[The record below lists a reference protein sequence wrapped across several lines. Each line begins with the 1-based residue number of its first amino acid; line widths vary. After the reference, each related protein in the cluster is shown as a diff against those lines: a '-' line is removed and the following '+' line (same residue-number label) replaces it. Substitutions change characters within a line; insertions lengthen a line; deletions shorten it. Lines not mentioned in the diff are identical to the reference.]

1 MTMLFIFINFV
12 FRSSE
17 TQWSILND
25 SLVEEGVGWDQFVT
39 RTSHSDTPYL
49 LLYHRLGQENTE
61 ERLPA
66 ADKLA
71 RVIAD
76 NMLVEREI
84 LEDRREAEE
93 KNDTER
99 RMAEEARQER
109 SGLKRMA
116 NNLDEF
122 DAGMSP
128 PKRPK

>member
-1 MTMLFIFINFV
+1 MFSFIAFV

-17 TQWSILND
+17 TQWRILND
-25 SLVEEGVGWDQFVT
+25 SLVEEGLNWDQFVP

-49 LLYHRLGQENTE
+49 LLYNRLGQEDTE

-76 NMLVEREI
+76 NLRVEKKI
-84 LEDRREAEE
+84 VEDRREAEE
-93 KNDTER
+93 KNDTR

-116 NNLDEF
+116 NNLD
-122 DAGMSP
+122 AGMSP

>member
-1 MTMLFIFINFV
+1 MTLLFSFIAFV

-17 TQWSILND
+17 TQWRILND
-25 SLVEEGVGWDQFVT
+25 SLVEVGVDWDQFVP

-49 LLYHRLGQENTE
+49 LLYHRLGQEDPE

-66 ADKLA
+66 ADKVA

-76 NMLVEREI
+76 NLRVEKKI
-84 LEDRREAEE
+84 VEDRREAEE
-93 KNDTER
+93 KNDTR

-116 NNLDEF
+116 NNLD
-122 DAGMSP
+122 AGMSP

>member
-1 MTMLFIFINFV
+1 M
-12 FRSSE
+12 
-17 TQWSILND
+17 D
-25 SLVEEGVGWDQFVT
+25 WDQFVP

-49 LLYHRLGQENTE
+49 LLYNRLGQEDTE

-76 NMLVEREI
+76 NLRVEKKI
-84 LEDRREAEE
+84 VEDRREAEE
-93 KNDTER
+93 KNDTR

-116 NNLDEF
+116 NNLD
-122 DAGMSP
+122 AGMSP

>member
-1 MTMLFIFINFV
+1 
-12 FRSSE
+12 
-17 TQWSILND
+17 
-25 SLVEEGVGWDQFVT
+25 
-39 RTSHSDTPYL
+39 
-49 LLYHRLGQENTE
+49 
-61 ERLPA
+61 
-66 ADKLA
+66 
-71 RVIAD
+71 
-76 NMLVEREI
+76 MLVEREI

>member
-1 MTMLFIFINFV
+1 MFSFIAFV

-17 TQWSILND
+17 TQWRILND
-25 SLVEEGVGWDQFVT
+25 SLVEEGVDWDQFVP

-49 LLYHRLGQENTE
+49 LLYHRLGQEDPE

-76 NMLVEREI
+76 NLRVEKEI
-84 LEDRREAEE
+84 VEDRREAEE
-93 KNDTER
+93 AEEENDTR

-116 NNLDEF
+116 NNLD
-122 DAGMSP
+122 AGMSP

>member
-1 MTMLFIFINFV
+1 MFSFIAFV

-17 TQWSILND
+17 TQWRILND
-25 SLVEEGVGWDQFVT
+25 SLVEEGLDWDQFVP

-49 LLYHRLGQENTE
+49 LLYNRLGQEDTE

-76 NMLVEREI
+76 NLRVEKKI
-84 LEDRREAEE
+84 VEDRREAEE
-93 KNDTER
+93 KNDTR

-116 NNLDEF
+116 NNLD
-122 DAGMSP
+122 AGMSP

>member
-1 MTMLFIFINFV
+1 MFSFIAFV

-17 TQWSILND
+17 TQWRILND
-25 SLVEEGVGWDQFVT
+25 SLVEEGLDWGQFVP

-49 LLYHRLGQENTE
+49 LLYNRLGQEDPE

-66 ADKLA
+66 ADKVA

-76 NMLVEREI
+76 NLRVEKKI
-84 LEDRREAEE
+84 VEDRREAEE
-93 KNDTER
+93 KNDTR

-116 NNLDEF
+116 NNLD
-122 DAGMSP
+122 AGMSP

>member
-1 MTMLFIFINFV
+1 MFSFIAFV

-17 TQWSILND
+17 TQWRILND
-25 SLVEEGVGWDQFVT
+25 SLVEEGVDWDQFVP

-49 LLYHRLGQENTE
+49 LLYNRLGQEDTE

-76 NMLVEREI
+76 NLRVEKKI
-84 LEDRREAEE
+84 VEDRREAEE
-93 KNDTER
+93 KNDTR
-99 RMAEEARQER
+99 WMAEEARQER

-116 NNLDEF
+116 NNLD
-122 DAGMSP
+122 AGMSP

>member
-1 MTMLFIFINFV
+1 MIS
-12 FRSSE
+12 R
-17 TQWSILND
+17 
-25 SLVEEGVGWDQFVT
+25 
-39 RTSHSDTPYL
+39 
-49 LLYHRLGQENTE
+49 
-61 ERLPA
+61 PA
-66 ADKLA
+66 L
-71 RVIAD
+71 
-76 NMLVEREI
+76 I